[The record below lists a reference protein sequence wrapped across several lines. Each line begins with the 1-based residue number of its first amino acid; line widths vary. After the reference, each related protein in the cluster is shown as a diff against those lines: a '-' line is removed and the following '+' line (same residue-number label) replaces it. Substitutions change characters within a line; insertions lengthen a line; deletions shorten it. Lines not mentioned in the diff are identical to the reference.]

1 MGLVNI
7 TIESEAGQVSYRADT
22 EKPLLHQLAGQVQ
35 MPVKVGCKG
44 GGCGVCKVHIIAGE
58 FTSKVMSKAHVSNVD
73 VEQGIVLACRVFPK
87 SDLTIKV

>member
-1 MGLVNI
+1 MGFVNI
-7 TIESEAGQVSYRADT
+7 TIKSKAGQVSYQADT
-22 EKPLLHQLAGQVQ
+22 ENPLLRAGQLQ

-44 GGCGVCKVHIIAGE
+44 GGCGVCKVHIIAGD
-58 FTSKVMSKAHVSNVD
+58 FTSKVMSKAHVSNND